1 MTHGSCQSLLTKANE
16 ITRVLCLLAFHVID
30 TLPLAAILAQVAS
43 LEPNWLLLKYFFFRE
58 QNVVMDIG
66 TIKPTVAH
74 KFVVMDYGVYS
85 PSETHG
91 EGEFGGSSLGGR
103 LSATPLLA
111 DKEGLTDLSAT
122 AIPTPMTDL
131 SATAWVSPPPRPIS
145 RRRLS
150 GG

>member
-1 MTHGSCQSLLTKANE
+1 MAKDGMD
-16 ITRVLCLLAFHVID
+16 RVYKNQWRPI
-30 TLPLAAILAQVAS
+30 
-43 LEPNWLLLKYFFFRE
+43 
-58 QNVVMDIG
+58 
-66 TIKPTVAH
+66 
-74 KFVVMDYGVYS
+74 KFVIMDYGVYS

-91 EGEFGGSSLGGR
+91 EGEFGGSSLGER
-103 LSATPLLA
+103 FSATLLLA

-131 SATAWVSPPPRPIS
+131 SATAWVSPPARPIS